1 MKRGAS
7 AIAPWEPRHDV
18 SRQARDERRRTDG
31 RGSPSIYLGL
41 AVEEQDRQ
49 GSRYEQEDLR
59 VYESE
64 VALFFHGALGGRCV
78 GRACVKRGGGAS
90 DLSKRGRRPP
100 RRRERKSQAGE
111 TKSQT
116 SETIKSGGGNE
127 KSVAPTAQGRGTR
140 KEGKRFGFCLMV
152 GQK

>member
-1 MKRGAS
+1 MFRGKS
-7 AIAPWEPRHDV
+7 ATNGEGQTGGVPFNR
-18 SRQARDERRRTDG
+18 
-31 RGSPSIYLGL
+31 LGV
-41 AVEEQDRQ
+41 AAEEQDRQ

-100 RRRERKSQAGE
+100 VGGKEKVRR
-111 TKSQT
+111 
-116 SETIKSGGGNE
+116 
-127 KSVAPTAQGRGTR
+127 
-140 KEGKRFGFCLMV
+140 GKRKVRRL
-152 GQK
+152 KR